1 MQAEII
7 TSRSVQDFLKGVYA
21 LQERMERVSTNAMAA
36 LLSISAPSVT
46 DMAQRLLA
54 AGLVNYEKYHGI
66 SLTEAGAQEALRIIR
81 RHRLIEMYLVNHLGY
96 ALNEVHDEAER
107 MEHAVSDRFMEAL
120 ANKLDNPVCDPYGE
134 VIPASDGTILR
145 RDLSPLVT
153 LPIGEKATIA
163 RLSSD
168 DPHILE
174 HLLSKGFA
182 VGTQIKTVSIDPFN
196 GPLMVLIDGKPV
208 IVGYAVATAVSVE
221 PYTRANQ

>member
-1 MQAEII
+1 MQAETT
-7 TSRSVQDFLKGVYA
+7 TSRSVQDFLKGVYT

-54 AGLVNYEKYHGI
+54 AGLVHYEKYHGI
-66 SLTEAGAQEALRIIR
+66 SLTEKGAQEALLIIR

-120 ANKLDNPVCDPYGE
+120 ASKLDNPVCDPYGE
-134 VIPASDGTILR
+134 VIPAIDGTILR
-145 RDLSPLVT
+145 RELYPLVT
-153 LPIGEKATIA
+153 LPIGEKASIA

-168 DPHILE
+168 EPQILE

-182 VGTQIKTVSIDPFN
+182 VGTEIKTVSIDPFN
-196 GPLMVLIDGKPV
+196 GPLMVLVNGKPV
-208 IVGYAVATAVSVE
+208 IVGYKVANAVSVE
-221 PYTRANQ
+221 PYVTE